1 MDPLQ
6 NKIKDIVF
14 NSEISQDI
22 IDNELNNIHV
32 GLKNNFEELVKQA
45 KKDNFKIPLYKFYKT
60 KSDEVDKQ
68 DLEEMIK
75 SIGQTK
81 RNFIAHAGL
90 LKELVIVDVKDLV
103 DLNKNMEDFD
113 KKITKAKL
121 YYNNTDENFDKILEI
136 LNKIVQGIDNLW
148 K

>member
-6 NKIKDIVF
+6 KNIKDIVF
-14 NSEISQDI
+14 SSEISQDI
-22 IDNELNNIHV
+22 IENELNNIHV

-68 DLEEMIK
+68 NLEEMIK

>member
-1 MDPLQ
+1 M
-6 NKIKDIVF
+6 N
-14 NSEISQDI
+14 
-22 IDNELNNIHV
+22 
-32 GLKNNFEELVKQA
+32 QA

-68 DLEEMIK
+68 NLEEMIK

-103 DLNKNMEDFD
+103 DLNKNMKDFD
-113 KKITKAKL
+113 NKIIKAKL
-121 YYNNTDENFDKILEI
+121 DYN
-136 LNKIVQGIDNLW
+136 
-148 K
+148 